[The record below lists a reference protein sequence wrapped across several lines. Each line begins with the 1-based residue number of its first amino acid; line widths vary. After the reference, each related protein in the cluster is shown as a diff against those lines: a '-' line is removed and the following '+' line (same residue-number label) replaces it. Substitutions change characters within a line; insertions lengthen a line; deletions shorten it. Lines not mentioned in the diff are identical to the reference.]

1 MKNRYDL
8 YTYVDQNLIPEEGQ
22 CEEGEYECN
31 YYEGTGY
38 WASVSLESNHS
49 QKGVMNW
56 KIMDFDGD
64 GEEELLV
71 IYLNNKEEQDGGPYQ
86 NGIYLRMYESEKM
99 KLS

>member
-1 MKNRYDL
+1 M
-8 YTYVDQNLIPEEGQ
+8 
-22 CEEGEYECN
+22 
-31 YYEGTGY
+31 
-38 WASVSLESNHS
+38 
-49 QKGVMNW
+49 

-86 NGIYLRMYESEKM
+86 NGFTSGCMKVKKM